1 MRISAARR
9 VPTGQHSGRGFPNVY
24 GYDHPEMRLCHD
36 TVIPR
41 LIYPAPLEPGSQA
54 AVGLTST
61 AMGDLAGISGA
72 VSFWCLGNAFV
83 PCCRL
88 ATRAAVHGPS
98 EKAGSHQTLQ
108 RVLCSDCWLCLP

>member
-1 MRISAARR
+1 MRK
-9 VPTGQHSGRGFPNVY
+9 G
-24 GYDHPEMRLCHD
+24 DWHD

-72 VSFWCLGNAFV
+72 VSFFLMSVYVIGLQ
-83 PCCRL
+83 L
-88 ATRAAVHGPS
+88 AR
-98 EKAGSHQTLQ
+98 
-108 RVLCSDCWLCLP
+108 

>member
-1 MRISAARR
+1 MLIII
-9 VPTGQHSGRGFPNVY
+9 GFTLFTINP
-24 GYDHPEMRLCHD
+24 LQHD

-72 VSFWCLGNAFV
+72 VSFLLKCGMYEVTKSSLRGFISFSSCLMYLPPPQTDAASGGGPDGGGN
-83 PCCRL
+83 R
-88 ATRAAVHGPS
+88 RRSSRRRH
-98 EKAGSHQTLQ
+98 
-108 RVLCSDCWLCLP
+108 CSACTNG